1 MSLVHLI
8 GGVKAA
14 SFAPC
19 SQKSDLRTF
28 GAHCARKAG
37 SATQSSQ
44 RFFLF
49 AALSWVGPSA
59 LSVMHPELAPANQ
72 NLMGD

>member
-1 MSLVHLI
+1 LRSHSGRI
-8 GGVKAA
+8 
-14 SFAPC
+14 APE
-19 SQKSDLRTF
+19 S
-28 GAHCARKAG
+28 G

>member
-19 SQKSDLRTF
+19 SKKLTCAHIRGALRP
-28 GAHCARKAG
+28 KAG